1 MKSLRDQRI
10 DAVSTLQLMVFP
22 FPLFVEDRDID
33 RHPQTQRERERERER
48 ERIWKAV
55 LYIHG
60 MWRNGSKSLRR
71 T

>member
-22 FPLFVEDRDID
+22 FPLFVEERDID
-33 RHPQTQRERERERER
+33 RHPERERER

-60 MWRNGSKSLRR
+60 MWRNGSK
-71 T
+71 

>member
-1 MKSLRDQRI
+1 VKSLRDQRI

-22 FPLFVEDRDID
+22 FPLFVEERDID
-33 RHPQTQRERERERER
+33 RHPHTARERERER

>member
-1 MKSLRDQRI
+1 MQS
-10 DAVSTLQLMVFP
+10 QLCNWMVFL
-22 FPLFVEDRDID
+22 FPLFVEESDID
-33 RHPQTQRERERERER
+33 RHPQRER

>member
-1 MKSLRDQRI
+1 
-10 DAVSTLQLMVFP
+10 MVFP
-22 FPLFVEDRDID
+22 FPLFVEERDID
-33 RHPQTQRERERERER
+33 RHPHTARERERENF
-48 ERIWKAV
+48 WKAV